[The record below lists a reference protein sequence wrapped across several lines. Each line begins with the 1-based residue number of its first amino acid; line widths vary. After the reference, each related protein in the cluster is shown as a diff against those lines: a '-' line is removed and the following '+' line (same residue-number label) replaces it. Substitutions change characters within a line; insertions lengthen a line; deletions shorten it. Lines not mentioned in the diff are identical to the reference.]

1 MNTVFLECAEG
12 YPKIFIITGRCVHVY
27 VSQSVFFRTKSCGE
41 IMVMSFHTKKQVGGG
56 QFFDLIRLGDVVSS
70 STKTD
75 FFKA

>member
-1 MNTVFLECAEG
+1 MPEDTPNFL
-12 YPKIFIITGRCVHVY
+12 FITGRCVHVY
-27 VSQSVFFRTKSCGE
+27 VSPSVFFRTKSCGE
-41 IMVMSFHTKKQVGGG
+41 IMVMSFHTKKHVGGG